1 MAASKRVVL
10 ITTGGTISTFAS
22 KDGTLSKLGGR
33 ALLARL
39 GASRTAIPLRV
50 IEFAKIP
57 SCEMTP
63 ERMADLASL
72 VRRELGRGDVAGAVV
87 THGTDTIE
95 ESAFLCHL
103 TVPGPKP
110 VVFTGSMR
118 MGSDLSWDGPRNL
131 LDAISIA
138 QSRAAR
144 GVGAMLTMNE
154 EIHSARFVT
163 KTNGQA
169 VSTFHSPACGPLGRI
184 YNGEPWIMLTP
195 TFKRVVLAPRL
206 DTSVAMVTALAG
218 EIDALREALERPNL
232 RGLVVAGFGGGRVPH
247 QWIEHLKQAL
257 ARGIAVVLASR
268 TGAGAIDD
276 GYGLGGAHYLRSVGL
291 IAAHEVPAHK
301 ARLKLMLALGNG
313 RRGAALKRYMEAG

>member
-1 MAASKRVVL
+1 MTSSKRVVI

-22 KDGTLSKLGGR
+22 RDGAVSSLGGR

-39 GASRTAIPLRV
+39 GASRAAIPLRM

-63 ERMADLASL
+63 ERMADLARL
-72 VRRELGRGDVAGAVV
+72 IRRELGRAEVAGAVV

-103 TVPGPKP
+103 TVPSPKP

-131 LDAISIA
+131 LDAIKLA
-138 QSRAAR
+138 GSRAAR
-144 GVGAMLTMNE
+144 GAGAMLTMNE

-169 VSTFHSPACGPLGRI
+169 ISTFHSPACGPLGRI
-184 YNGEPWIMLTP
+184 YNGEPWLMLTP
-195 TFKRVVLAPRL
+195 AFKRVVLAPRI
-206 DTSVAMVTALAG
+206 DTRVAMVTALAG
-218 EIDALREALERPNL
+218 ETDALREALERPGL
-232 RGLVVAGFGGGRVPH
+232 RGLVVAGFGGGRVPN
-247 QWIEHLKQAL
+247 QWIAQLKQAL
-257 ARGIAVVLASR
+257 ARRIAVVLASR
-268 TGAGAIDD
+268 TGAGSIDD

-291 IAAHEVPAHK
+291 IAAHEMPAHK
-301 ARLKLMLALGNG
+301 ARLKLMVALGNG